1 MPSLGLSAC
10 PAHGPVGPH
19 AGCTGPICP
28 GAARGGADPRPPR
41 PLRLPAKTRPPWL
54 PRAPLRDGRYG
65 AARRDSAARQRAPSG
80 RRSRPRQR
88 ARLVE
93 APPARPL
100 YTSEDAERTMSP
112 FASVPLHEETGE
124 EPEIAPGTQLSLHR
138 AGHILGSSWARLTLE
153 DGHTPAVSGD
163 LGRPGHP
170 LLRPP
175 QPFFGAD
182 VLLLESTYGNRR
194 HQGERGREIFAD
206 VLVRTLRRGGSVVI
220 PAFAIDRTEMVLHE
234 LAALRSSGRL
244 PASVPVF
251 WSTGHAPRRCSAS
264 TCRCAPK
271 SPMCRTSPP
280 TPTGGSFWTGC
291 VQQHRRGSPISCTAS
306 PTRRPPSGIAS
317 TTRWDGPQ

>member
-1 MPSLGLSAC
+1 MGQSAPTRGAPAPSAQALHAVVLTH
-10 PAHGPVGPH
+10 AHLDHCGY
-19 AGCTGPICP
+19 
-28 GAARGGADPRPPR
+28 
-41 PLRLPAKTRPPWL
+41 L
-54 PRAPLRDGRYG
+54 PRLVHHGFRGPLFATADT
-65 AARRDSAARQRAPSG
+65 ARLAGIVLRDSA
-80 RRSRPRQR
+80 
-88 ARLVE
+88 RLQEEE
-93 APPARPL
+93 AAHANEHGWSKHRPARPL

-182 VLLLESTYGNRR
+182 VLPLESTYGNRR
-194 HQGERGREIFAD
+194 HQGERGSEIFAD
-206 VLVRTLRRGGSVVI
+206 VLARTLRRGGSVVI